1 MTTEEIF
8 KKLPFSSPYLFVDE
22 IHYVNENGASGSFFF
37 REDLSF
43 YKGHFTDFSVTPGA
57 ILIEVMAQI
66 GGACL
71 GIYLSALESSGKGE
85 EKATL
90 ASSYQVEFYKPV
102 FPKEKVTVTS
112 EKIYYRF
119 GKLKYKVVMNNEK
132 GEKVCE
138 GIFSGM
144 FKSLKK

>member
-8 KKLPFSSPYLFVDE
+8 EKLPFSYPYLFVDE

-37 REDLSF
+37 KEELNF
-43 YKGHFTDFSVTPGA
+43 YNGHFNGFPVTPGS

-71 GIYLSALESSGKGE
+71 GIYLNASESSGSDEG
-85 EKATL
+85 KATL

-119 GKLKYKVVMNNEK
+119 GKLKYKVVMKNEQ
-132 GEKVCE
+132 GEKLCE

>member
-1 MTTEEIF
+1 MTPREVLE
-8 KKLPFSSPYLFVDE
+8 KLPFSDPYLFVDE
-22 IHYVNENGASGSFFF
+22 LHYVNDNGASGSFVF

-43 YKGHFTDFSVTPGA
+43 YKGHFKDLSITPGA

-71 GIYLSALESSGKGE
+71 GIYLNALESTGNHDD
-85 EKATL
+85 KATL

-119 GKLKYKVVMNNEK
+119 GKLKYKAMMTNEQ
-132 GEKVCE
+132 GEKICE